1 VTNYIRVRCSIF
13 SDSGGGIGNEKFKI
27 QNFLQFMQRRTL
39 QKYLSALLA
48 PFGTVHLNAP
58 IPRDPQLRVFKH
70 PSRGGWGTEFLE
82 AITAGTGAR
91 ISPEVRGE
99 ATLVDVLFEP
109 NPQRSRDELG
119 VLGKLLSAPCI
130 IECPEEVSEDDLDFL
145 EDDAFLAEDP
155 AFFDDDDDDDDDEFD
170 DEYNELNSL
179 DKGRDSES
187 LHTALHH
194 WLMWN
199 SELNQSIIPV
209 DAQPVQEDE
218 SSSKPRRRKK
228 VPAHLSLLIMPT
240 IEPKALTGFGA
251 TASELDVAGIY
262 RLAPAFSLT
271 IVVTSELP
279 RSPETLWLRLLGTD
293 ETREQA
299 IADFNALDH
308 PLKAIVQIEE

>member
-1 VTNYIRVRCSIF
+1 L
-13 SDSGGGIGNEKFKI
+13 GFKI
-27 QNFLQFMQRRTL
+27 QNSKFSTFMQRRAL
-39 QKYLSALLA
+39 QRYLSALLA
-48 PFGTVHLNAP
+48 PFGTVYLDAP
-58 IPRDPQLRVFKH
+58 IPRDPNLRVFKH
-70 PSRGGWGTEFLE
+70 PSRGGWETDFLE
-82 AITAGTGAR
+82 TITEGTGAR

-109 NPQRSRDELG
+109 NPQQSRDELG

-145 EDDAFLAEDP
+145 EDDEFLAEDP
-155 AFFDDDDDDDDDEFD
+155 AFFDDDDDEFDDEFD
-170 DEYNELNSL
+170 ELNSL

-209 DAQPVQEDE
+209 DAQPLQEDE

-240 IEPKALTGFGA
+240 IEPRALTGFGA

-279 RSPETLWLRLLGTD
+279 RSPETLWLRLLGED

>member
-1 VTNYIRVRCSIF
+1 L
-13 SDSGGGIGNEKFKI
+13 GFKI
-27 QNFLQFMQRRTL
+27 QNSKFSTFMQRRAL
-39 QKYLSALLA
+39 QRYLSALLA
-48 PFGTVHLNAP
+48 PFGTVYLDAP
-58 IPRDPQLRVFKH
+58 IPRDPNLRVFKH
-70 PSRGGWGTEFLE
+70 PSRGGWETDFLE
-82 AITAGTGAR
+82 TITEGTGAR

-109 NPQRSRDELG
+109 NPQQSRDELG

-145 EDDAFLAEDP
+145 EDDEFLAEDP
-155 AFFDDDDDDDDDEFD
+155 AFFDDDDDEFDDEFD
-170 DEYNELNSL
+170 ELNSL

-209 DAQPVQEDE
+209 DAQPLQEDE

-240 IEPKALTGFGA
+240 IEPRALTGFGA